1 MMFRTLRGRLVLSH
15 ALPLL
20 VIVPLMGIALVYVL
34 ETQLLLQSLSGD
46 LLEQAQLV
54 AEIARDNEGI
64 WEDATQAQSFLARF
78 AGQTTA
84 DILLISPSG
93 VLLASSKADD
103 VSRLGL
109 AVELDYLEALLAGHT
124 SQRTHYSRQLHA
136 QVVEVAVPV
145 ADPGQGVIGA
155 VHLSHQL
162 ASISERFVRLRSW
175 IAGVLVGGLALGAAI
190 GWALAVNLERPLR
203 GVTEAVANLAGG
215 GRSPPVA
222 ETGPQ
227 ELRLLA
233 RSVNTLVARLTSL
246 EEARRQ
252 LLANLVHELGRPL
265 GALRSAIQAL
275 RGGADQQPDL
285 RDELLEGMD
294 SEVGRLH
301 RLVDDLAGLHGQVL
315 GTLELHREP
324 TEVGDW
330 LAHLL
335 APWRQAAR
343 AKGVH
348 WQESLLA
355 QLPTLEIDPDR
366 TAQALGNLLSN
377 AVKFTPAG
385 GTVSVGAGVEG
396 ELCWIRVADTGPG
409 IPLEEQRRI
418 FEPFYRS
425 GAGPRFPQGMG
436 LGLSIARDLVGA
448 HGGYLDLDSVPGQ
461 GSRFTIWL
469 PLSTP

>member
-1 MMFRTLRGRLVLSH
+1 MLRTLRGRLVLSH

-20 VIVPLMGIALVYVL
+20 IIVPLMGIALVYVL

-64 WEDATQAQSFLARF
+64 WQDSAQAQSFLARF

-93 VLLASSKADD
+93 ALLASSKADD
-103 VSRLGL
+103 VPRLGL
-109 AVELDYLEALLAGHT
+109 TVELDYLEALLAGQA
-124 SQRTHYSRQLHA
+124 SQHTHYSRQLRA

-145 ADPGQGVIGA
+145 ADPAQQVIGA

-203 GVTEAVANLAGG
+203 GVTQAVANLAGG
-215 GRSPPVA
+215 QPSPPVA

-227 ELRLLA
+227 EIRLLA

-285 RDELLEGMD
+285 RGELLEGMD
-294 SEVGRLH
+294 SEVGRLN

-315 GTLELHREP
+315 GTQELHREP
-324 TEVGDW
+324 TAVSDW
-330 LAHLL
+330 LARLL

-343 AKGVH
+343 AKGLH
-348 WQESLLA
+348 WQETVPA

-366 TAQALGNLLSN
+366 TGQALGNLLSN

-385 GTVSVGAGVEG
+385 GTVSVGAGVERD
-396 ELCWIRVADTGPG
+396 LCWIRVSDTGPG
-409 IPLEEQRRI
+409 IPPDEQRRV

-425 GAGPRFPQGMG
+425 SGGRRFPQGMG
-436 LGLSIARDLVGA
+436 LGLTIARDLVGA
-448 HGGYLDLDSVPGQ
+448 HGGYLELDSSPGQ